1 MKRFLSVLVLALF
14 VVAVPQGC
22 SLTYWHSE
30 CEHGFKRTEFGLLGS
45 GGPGGIP
52 GLIPI
57 YRQNVQIAEPDEP
70 D

>member
-30 CEHGFKRTEFGLLGS
+30 CEHGSTRTEFGLLGS

-57 YRQNVQIAEPDEP
+57 YRQNVQIAQPEEK
-70 D
+70 